1 MSTRPEAEHRT
12 AAPGAAGTDAALRPT
27 VTDPDAAEHGAAST
41 AVGPV
46 EVVVASSNHGKL
58 AEIRSA
64 LDFAGWRFV
73 AAGELDDEWPSPE
86 EDGDTFEANARIKAI
101 AAAERFGMIAL
112 ADDSGLEVDA
122 LDGEPGVYSS
132 RYAGPCATDAE
143 NNRRLLLA
151 LQDIPAHE
159 RTARFRCT
167 VVLRVPGGAETVA
180 SGTCEGRIGFEPRGE
195 NGFGYDPLF
204 QPDATPGRTMAELTL
219 AEKNAISHRG
229 AALRALRTAL
239 AGE

>member
-1 MSTRPEAEHRT
+1 MSSNPES
-12 AAPGAAGTDAALRPT
+12 GID
-27 VTDPDAAEHGAAST
+27 
-41 AVGPV
+41 
-46 EVVVASSNHGKL
+46 VVVGSSNHGKL

-64 LDFAGWRFV
+64 LDFEGWRFV
-73 AAGELDDEWPSPE
+73 AASELEADWPSPE
-86 EDGDTFEANARIKAI
+86 ESGETFEANARIKA
-101 AAAERFGMIAL
+101 AAAHERFGLAAL

-151 LQDIPAHE
+151 LKDAPAAE

-167 VVLRVPGGAETVA
+167 IVFIGPDGIETVA
-180 SGTCEGRIGFEPRGE
+180 TGTCEGRIGFEPRGE
-195 NGFGYDPLF
+195 HGFGYDPLF
-204 QPDATPGRTMAELTL
+204 EPAETPGRTMAELTL

-229 AALRALRTAL
+229 AALRDLRSKL
-239 AGE
+239 AGL